1 MTTDTVQAILYAI
14 EQNHI
19 KIPDG
24 KTLIFGAHAQSLRA
38 HFPTADYMSYFA
50 GDKGNTQTLQTYST
64 IIMLA
69 PQQKDSVL
77 FMLATCFSHLQAGG
91 LLMVAAS
98 NDTGG
103 KNLPAHLARFG
114 STTSDIY
121 KHKCRVVWTTHP
133 PEQTAVDAYM
143 RAGDIQQRADGL
155 WTQAGVFCWDR
166 PDKGSLLLKNYIPSD
181 LTGHIADFGAGIGD
195 LGLDVVQK
203 NPDILSLTSIDH
215 DARALTCA
223 TRNLASLGARHIT
236 LWSDIGDIAATAQFD
251 TIVMNP
257 PFHDGK
263 TTHFGLGEM
272 FITKAAASLKKK
284 GCLYMVSNA
293 QLAYERVLE
302 THFTAWEE
310 LIRTRGFKIIKAIR

>member
-1 MTTDTVQAILYAI
+1 MTDTIRAILFAI
-14 EQNHI
+14 EQNQI
-19 KIPDG
+19 KMPDG
-24 KTLIFGAHAQSLRA
+24 KMLIFGAHAQDLCE

-50 GDKGNTQTLQTYST
+50 GDKGNTQTPQTYST
-64 IIMLA
+64 IIMLT

-77 FMLATCFSHLQAGG
+77 FMLATCFAHLQAGG

-114 STTSDIY
+114 CTTSDIY

-133 PEQTAVDAYM
+133 PESAAVDVYM
-143 RAGDIQQRADGL
+143 QVGDIQQRADGL

-166 PDKGSLLLKNYIPSD
+166 PDKGSSLLKSYIPSD

-203 NPDILSLTSIDH
+203 NSDILSLTSIDH
-215 DARALTCA
+215 DSRALACA
-223 TRNLASLGARHIT
+223 AKNLATLGTRHT
-236 LWSDIGDIAATAQFD
+236 LLWSDIGDITCTAQFD
-251 TIVMNP
+251 AIVMNP

-263 TTHFGLGEM
+263 TIHFGLGEI
-272 FITKAAASLKKK
+272 FITKAATALKKK

-310 LIRTRGFKIIKAIR
+310 LIRSNGFKIIKATR